1 LSIAIK
7 FCGGVETVTGSMHL
21 ISTSKSKVLLDCG
34 LFQGKRDEYYSINSK
49 FPFNLNNINAAI
61 LSHAHIDHC
70 GNIPNLI
77 KQGYREPIY
86 CTPAT
91 KDLCRFMLLDSGY
104 VQSEDIKY
112 VNKINKRRGLPPRE
126 PLYDQK
132 EARKALKYLRSISYH
147 KRFSL
152 TKDIGLTFYE
162 AGHILGSAIPL
173 IEIKTKKK
181 PLRIAYAVDLGRI
194 DMPLLK
200 NPEIPAEIDYLII
213 EGTYGD
219 REHSNIKD
227 AEVELADTIN
237 KTIKRGGKV
246 IIPSFAL
253 ERTQLIVF
261 FISQLMRKKKI
272 KNIPIYVDGPLAVNV
287 TDVFRESADYFDL
300 ETARE
305 FLNSGDPF
313 SYDNVTYVK
322 DVNRSKQL
330 HDITKPI
337 ILISASGMCENGRI
351 LHHLKNNIENPKN
364 TIVVIG
370 FMANNTLGKR
380 IVERAKTV
388 RIFGRIYEL
397 NSEVVTINAFSS
409 HADKNGLINYI
420 RGAGKTLKKVFLVHG
435 EIGQLNKLQ
444 ESIKDT
450 LSIDPHIPAKGE
462 TFYLKD

>member
-1 LSIAIK
+1 
-7 FCGGVETVTGSMHL
+7 
-21 ISTSKSKVLLDCG
+21 
-34 LFQGKRDEYYSINSK
+34 
-49 FPFNLNNINAAI
+49 
-61 LSHAHIDHC
+61 
-70 GNIPNLI
+70 
-77 KQGYREPIY
+77 
-86 CTPAT
+86 
-91 KDLCRFMLLDSGY
+91 MLLDSGY